1 MRIILAGV
9 TGGVAILGSFM
20 LVVESLAAGYPGRPV
35 LAGVSFAV
43 AAGEMVGLVG
53 PNGAGKSTLLK
64 ALLGLLPQVSGRVW
78 LGGKP
83 LTQQRQRVAY
93 IPQRSQIDWDYPIT
107 VEQVVRLGCGG
118 RREPGVRAALERL
131 GLWGLQRRR
140 IGALS
145 GGQQQRVFLARALV
159 QKADV
164 FCLDEPLT
172 GVDVQAEQIILEVL
186 NELRQQGAIILVSTH
201 HWGEFLQQMNRVM
214 LLNQRVI
221 AVGTPQEVMTP
232 ELLRHAY
239 SVNEHGFSYER
250 KPTSSWHC

>member
-1 MRIILAGV
+1 
-9 TGGVAILGSFM
+9 M

-43 AAGEMVGLVG
+43 APGEMVGVVG
-53 PNGAGKSTLLK
+53 PNGAGKSTLLQ

-78 LGGKP
+78 LGGRP
-83 LTQQRQRVAY
+83 LVQQRQRVAY
-93 IPQRSQIDWDYPIT
+93 VPQRSQIDWDYPIT

-118 RREPGVRAALERL
+118 RREPQVGAALERL
-131 GLWGLQRRR
+131 GLLGLQRRR
-140 IGALS
+140 IGDLS

-172 GVDVQAEQIILEVL
+172 GVDAHAEQVILQVL
-186 NELRQQGAIILVSTH
+186 NELRQQGAMILVSTH

-214 LLNQRVI
+214 LLNQRLI

-239 SVNEHGFSYER
+239 AVNHHTFSPNQR
-250 KPTSSWHC
+250 KQPLWHC

>member
-1 MRIILAGV
+1 
-9 TGGVAILGSFM
+9 M
-20 LVVESLAAGYPGRPV
+20 LVVESLSAGYPGRPV
-35 LAGVSFAV
+35 LAEVSFTLAPQ
-43 AAGEMVGLVG
+43 EMVGLVG

-78 LGGKP
+78 LELRP
-83 LTQQRQRVAY
+83 LLHQRQRVAY
-93 IPQRSQIDWDYPIT
+93 IPQRSEIDWDYPIT

-118 RREPGVRAALERL
+118 RRSPQVLSTLERL
-131 GLWGLQRRR
+131 GLLALRRRR

-159 QKADV
+159 QGADV

-172 GVDVQAEQIILEVL
+172 GVDAHAEQVILDVL
-186 NELRQQGAIILVSTH
+186 TELRQNGAMILVSTH

-214 LLNQRVI
+214 LLNQRLI

-232 ELLRHAY
+232 EFLQHTYAKNPSSFNL
-239 SVNEHGFSYER
+239 ER
-250 KPTSSWHC
+250 QKPPLFC